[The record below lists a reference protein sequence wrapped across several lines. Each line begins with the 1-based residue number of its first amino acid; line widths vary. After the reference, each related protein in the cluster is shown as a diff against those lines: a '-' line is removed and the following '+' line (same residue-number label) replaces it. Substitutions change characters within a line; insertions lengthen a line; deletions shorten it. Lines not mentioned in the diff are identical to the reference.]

1 MWDNVTTMREYAEP
15 TPNAHGRGDMPQTD
29 KVEGEFMK
37 PTAAPV
43 SESKRGNTI
52 MKRTRKTMES
62 SKNNWFDIPDAKFI
76 YHGDWSD
83 PEVVYRGISLN
94 YYDIEAGLLDVY
106 REDHPEDR
114 NDRGFD
120 KWMKKNPRE
129 VECELELLYDAEMEY
144 RAEHPEEFEDDDL
157 EKYDESWEGRGLE
170 EKVQDMPDRID
181 ELASQIEDT
190 WISLEDDGADLDK
203 IMQQIRNYV
212 KLSKIDPE
220 EVNMMLGG

>member
-1 MWDNVTTMREYAEP
+1 MREYAEP

-43 SESKRGNTI
+43 SESKSKRGNTI
-52 MKRTRKTMES
+52 MKGTRKTMES
-62 SKNNWFDIPDAKFI
+62 SKDNWFDIPDAKFI

-83 PEVVYRGISLN
+83 PEVIYRGISLN

-114 NDRGFD
+114 NDKGFD
-120 KWMKKNPRE
+120 RWMKKNPRA
-129 VECELELLYDAEMEY
+129 VECELELLYDAEMEH

-157 EKYDESWEGRGLE
+157 GEYDESWEGRGLE
-170 EKVQDMPDRID
+170 EQVQDMPDRVE
-181 ELASQIEDT
+181 ELEREIEKLWVRLGDLPGDKNEVVLDL
-190 WISLEDDGADLDK
+190 ISKYVELEK
-203 IMQQIRNYV
+203 IEPGRV
-212 KLSKIDPE
+212 DF
-220 EVNMMLGG
+220 